1 MKILVTGGAGFIGS
15 NLVKTLLNT
24 YKANVIVVDNL
35 ANGDFSR
42 LGSNENLTVI
52 DCDVLDLDIYKSYL
66 SDVDYV
72 FHMACT
78 QISKANNIPFIDLN
92 TNAAST
98 LKLLEYFKSHHS
110 PRLKKFIYTSS
121 CSIYGNFNGSI
132 SENSP
137 PNISSMYAATKYLAE
152 NYVSL
157 YNKQYNIPTTIVR
170 YSNVYGYNQT
180 PKDKVCGVIGKY
192 IYNAIHD
199 MPLVVFGDGK
209 YTRDYTFIDDA
220 VDATLLTA
228 FNNISTGNVYNIST
242 NISYSVMDIIEV
254 IKKYYPDL
262 VIEYNNLRDIDNITD
277 RLISYDHLM
286 HDFNWNPKHQL
297 LDGIEKTINWF
308 TDNV

>member
-1 MKILVTGGAGFIGS
+1 MKILVTGGAGFVGS
-15 NLVKTLLNT
+15 SLVNRLLT
-24 YKANVIVVDNL
+24 DYDCTVIVIDNL
-35 ANGDFSR
+35 INGDFSR
-42 LGSNENLTVI
+42 LIKSDKLIIVNDSVLNL
-52 DCDVLDLDIYKSYL
+52 DAYSLYL
-66 SDVDYV
+66 NDVDYI
-72 FHMACT
+72 FHLACV
-78 QISKANNIPFIDLN
+78 QISKSNDMPMIDLE
-92 TNAAST
+92 TNAIST
-98 LKLLEYFKSHHS
+98 LNILEYLRTHTNT
-110 PRLKKFIYTSS
+110 RLKKFVYTSS
-121 CSIYGNFNGSI
+121 CSIYGNFKGST

-228 FNNISTGNVYNIST
+228 FNDISTGNVYNIST
-242 NISYSVMDIIEV
+242 NISHSVMDIIEI
-254 IKKYYPDL
+254 IKKYYPGL

-277 RLISYDHLM
+277 RLISYDRLM
-286 HDFNWNPKHQL
+286 YDFNWSPKYQL